1 MAEAAHTLPV
11 ETLRAY
17 ARELLHAAGAS
28 AEHAAL
34 TADCLLFASL
44 RGVDSHGL
52 QLLTFYLDQLS
63 DGRVDGQGVGRLVSE
78 SAACALYDG
87 ENALGQVVSA
97 RCSDHAVRLAREH
110 GLALAISRE
119 SNHFG
124 AAAFWGQRI
133 AREGMIGIVLCNAS
147 PAVAPWQAREARWGT
162 NPICCALPAPEG
174 GSPDDSVWLLDMATT
189 TVAMGKIYKAK
200 LNQEPTIP
208 PGWAMDPEGRPTMST
223 AAALAGFLMP
233 LGGYKG
239 SGLGMM
245 VEILTG
251 VLSGGAISTEL
262 GGLRFKDRRFRV
274 SQFFLAIDPG
284 RFGPRAEF
292 TERVARLAGHVKSA
306 APAAGY
312 DEVMVA
318 GDPEWRVQAERLERG
333 IPMTRGLWD
342 EIAQRAR
349 VLGVAVPEGD

>member
-1 MAEAAHTLPV
+1 MAADSHRVAVPAIEDYT
-11 ETLRAY
+11 R
-17 ARELLHAAGAS
+17 RLLEAAGA
-28 AEHAAL
+28 APDHAAL
-34 TADCLLFASL
+34 TAECLVFASL

-63 DGRVDGQGVGRLVSE
+63 DGRVDGKGSGRVVVE
-78 SAACALYDG
+78 SGACLLYDG
-87 ENALGQVVSA
+87 ENALGQVVGA
-97 RCSDHAVRLAREH
+97 RCCDHASRLAQLNGL
-110 GLALAISRE
+110 GLAVARE

-162 NPICCALPAPEG
+162 NPICCALPPPPG
-174 GSPDDSVWLLDMATT
+174 GHPDDSMWLLDMATT

-200 LNQEPTIP
+200 LNEEPTIP
-208 PGWAMDPEGRPTMST
+208 PGWAMDSEGRPTMST

-239 SGLGMM
+239 SGLGLM

-262 GGLRFKDRRFRV
+262 GGLRWKDRRFRV
-274 SQFFLAIDPG
+274 SQFFLAIDPA
-284 RFGPRAEF
+284 RFGSREAF
-292 TERVARLAGHVKSA
+292 ASRVAGLVAHVKSA
-306 APAAGY
+306 APASGY
-312 DEVMVA
+312 DEVLVA
-318 GDPEWRVQAERLERG
+318 GDPEWRTQRDRLLHG
-333 IPMTRGLWD
+333 IPVTPGLWN
-342 EIAQRAR
+342 EIASHAKR
-349 VLGVAVPEGD
+349 LDVAVPE